1 MGETLKADPEW
12 ISGLGNYVLA
22 LNGSAWKAVNLVG
35 AHAQSTGEFKGLM
48 GKLKEPIDSL
58 HTATKTRIEEIP
70 PVLYGTSVNLKQA
83 AWDYTT
89 TDSEAG
95 LGLRHTRTE
104 TYNSN
109 PFVPPIE
116 VQLGL
121 VPDPVVT
128 YEQVDDV
135 PGTYG
140 FGDPRAVDVTA
151 PANESVNWNAI
162 IESAAGW
169 LADADSAIASLTHW
183 SPIQSAVEPVA
194 GNWMELKRIGKTYG
208 KAGSAFDII
217 SGDLGTGHRTVDTH
231 WDGKAAVSYS
241 SYSADLSRGLNWEG
255 SVGRLLERGLTM
267 AADQLEAAAKALI
280 ALVQKGLSRLVKVDS
295 FEGILKLAAKAV
307 PGAGTAAAVA
317 EVTRLLAEVAIEA
330 KRMIVEINKAIDAL
344 TTFVSFCKDPVGF
357 ATGKAEGKVKEELRP
372 FTDTLDKIAFAN
384 DVATATEIDRVTQQP
399 RTAYD
404 PGTGPGIW
412 EDQP

>member
-48 GKLKEPIDSL
+48 SELKGPVDTL
-58 HTATKTRIEEIP
+58 HTATSTRIDKIP
-70 PVLYGTSVNLKQA
+70 PVLHGTSVNLKQA
-83 AWDYTT
+83 AWDYTS
-89 TDSEAG
+89 TDREAG
-95 LGLRHTRTE
+95 LGLRHTRIE
-104 TYNSN
+104 SYNSN
-109 PFVPPIE
+109 PFIPPIE

-128 YEQVDDV
+128 YEEVDDV
-135 PGTYG
+135 PGTHG

-151 PANESVNWNAI
+151 PPNESVNWNAI
-162 IESAAGW
+162 VEGAAGW
-169 LADADSAIASLTHW
+169 LADADSAIEKLSGW
-183 SPIQSAVEPVA
+183 SPIRSAVEPVA

-208 KAGSAFDII
+208 KAGGAFDII
-217 SGDLGTGHRTVDTH
+217 SGDLGTAHRTVDSH

-241 SYSADLSRGLNWEG
+241 SYSADLARGLNWEG

-267 AADQLEAAAKALI
+267 AADQLEKAAKALI

-317 EVTRLLAEVAIEA
+317 EVGRLLAEVAIEA
-330 KRMIVEINKAIDAL
+330 NKMVREIETAVRAL
-344 TTFVSFCKDPVGF
+344 TTFIDFCKDPIGF
-357 ATGKAEGKVKEELRP
+357 AKGKAEGKVKEELKP
-372 FTDTLDKIAFAN
+372 FTDTLDKIAVAN
-384 DVATATEIDRVTQQP
+384 DVATATEIDRVTRQP
-399 RTAYD
+399 TDAYD
-404 PGTGPGIW
+404 PGTGPEIW
-412 EDQP
+412 GDQP